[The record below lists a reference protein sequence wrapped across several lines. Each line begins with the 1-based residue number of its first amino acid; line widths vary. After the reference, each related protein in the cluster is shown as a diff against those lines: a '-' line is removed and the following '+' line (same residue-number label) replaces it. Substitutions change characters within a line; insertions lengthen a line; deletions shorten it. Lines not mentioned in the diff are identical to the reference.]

1 MKKVRVVGSH
11 SSYGGDAIFSLPTS
25 TKTVEFVSL
34 VVGSKKSRK
43 TLVACRLVEDR
54 SKLPLAQSA
63 AWISLGRRL
72 AAAAP
77 AAAAVGGIK
86 LSLKSRVNSTAAL
99 SASASTP
106 LSVCI

>member
-72 AAAAP
+72 AAAA

>member
-1 MKKVRVVGSH
+1 MKKVKVIGQPFIIRWRRN
-11 SSYGGDAIFSLPTS
+11 IFPTS

-63 AWISLGRRL
+63 A
-72 AAAAP
+72 
-77 AAAAVGGIK
+77 
-86 LSLKSRVNSTAAL
+86 
-99 SASASTP
+99 
-106 LSVCI
+106 